1 MYIRNLIFTGLV
13 VATAANA
20 GTQQRTN
27 SDRKNILFIV
37 CDDLRPELGCYG
49 QEQIKSPNIDSWAAQ
64 SVLFNRAYCNIAVS
78 GASRASL
85 LTGLRP
91 TKICYKLGMPVP
103 MWMFP
108 MRLPYRNVSE
118 MPDIQQ

>member
-78 GASRASL
+78 GL
-85 LTGLRP
+85 L
-91 TKICYKLGMPVP
+91 PV
-103 MWMFP
+103 
-108 MRLPYRNVSE
+108 
-118 MPDIQQ
+118 QAC